1 MRGLGDTSDG
11 EASAKQ
17 KSEEGAGGEEEEEN
31 IDVVKFVKETK
42 FGESWL
48 VKQAIELQENT
59 RRSVQQNPTRRNKW
73 FVCSIVKSG
82 WRWGKRKISTTFS
95 L

>member
-17 KSEEGAGGEEEEEN
+17 KSEEGAAGEEEKEN

-42 FGESWL
+42 FGENWL
-48 VKQAIELQENT
+48 A
-59 RRSVQQNPTRRNKW
+59 
-73 FVCSIVKSG
+73 
-82 WRWGKRKISTTFS
+82 KRALKLHEQIQ
-95 L
+95 